1 MSGENS
7 NGGFGEITSGGY
19 NCRPRDAGHPAPVGS
34 IAGDSLWQ
42 RIEAEIALAGRLP
55 RQKPKDKGNLYTL
68 HEPEVYCIS
77 KGKARMRYETGS
89 KVSVA
94 TTRKDGFVMRIRS
107 MLGNPY
113 DGHTLRE
120 ALEQVAFL
128 SKIRPKQAFVDR
140 GYHGLGVETTT
151 GYIAGQK
158 LDDAWPPRALRHQ
171 GHARG
176 SDPCRPLPLRP
187 QRSHDP
193 RPPQSTVIDQLFTN
207 FFARLA

>member
-1 MSGENS
+1 
-7 NGGFGEITSGGY
+7 
-19 NCRPRDAGHPAPVGS
+19 
-34 IAGDSLWQ
+34 
-42 RIEAEIALAGRLP
+42 
-55 RQKPKDKGNLYTL
+55 
-68 HEPEVYCIS
+68 
-77 KGKARMRYETGS
+77 
-89 KVSVA
+89 VSVA

-158 LDDAWPPRALRHQ
+158 LDEAWPPRALRHQ

-193 RPPQSTVIDQLFTN
+193 RPPQSALGQNRGRVLRNVRNKEPPHHGLKRPQPACSVTGGAYEAT
-207 FFARLA
+207 